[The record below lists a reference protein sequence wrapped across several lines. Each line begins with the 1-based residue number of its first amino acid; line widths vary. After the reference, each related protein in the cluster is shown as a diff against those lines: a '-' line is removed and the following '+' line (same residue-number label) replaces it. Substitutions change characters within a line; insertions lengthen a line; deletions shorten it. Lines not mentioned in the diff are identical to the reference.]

1 MTRNNHVNKVR
12 IRFRWNELSP
22 CRGFKPFLVPSPCCT
37 FLSFRCASHCVG
49 SVGSEGHGYA
59 ELSQHGIT
67 KRPWLCHSA
76 AIACPES
83 CQKRTRLIR
92 GVFLCVRALLDI
104 IYYRLTSRK
113 GRSSACSVSQLQVPF
128 VQKFKSIFVWLNTYV
143 HEIRGI
149 IVSGTLLGILST
161 PLD

>member
-1 MTRNNHVNKVR
+1 MSFLTQASPYLHVPQLSVR
-12 IRFRWNELSP
+12 LSLRRFRWIRAPWLRRTIPAWDN
-22 CRGFKPFLVPSPCCT
+22 
-37 FLSFRCASHCVG
+37 
-49 SVGSEGHGYA
+49 
-59 ELSQHGIT
+59 

-83 CQKRTRLIR
+83 SQKRRRLIR

-104 IYYRLTSRK
+104 TYYRLTSRK

-128 VQKFKSIFVWLNTYV
+128 VQKFKSIFLWLNTYV

-149 IVSGTLLGILST
+149 IASGTLLGILST